1 MTATDPAKAA
11 LPREQLVREL
21 EESLR
26 RQEALAHEL
35 RTPLNTL
42 SLQAQMRKRRLA
54 ADSAQPFTLEEM
66 RAMVERDERQI
77 QAMVRLIDDMLRAR
91 PAPKR

>member
-1 MTATDPAKAA
+1 MTVTDPAEAPLTHA
-11 LPREQLVREL
+11 QLVRRL
-21 EESLR
+21 EENIR

-42 SLQAQMRKRRLA
+42 SLQTQMRKRRLA
-54 ADSAQPFTLEEM
+54 AGNAQPFTMEEM

-77 QAMVRLIDDMLRAR
+77 QSMVRLLDDMLRANS
-91 PAPKR
+91 ASKG